1 MRLRQQISVHHA
13 KQRGTALV
21 AVLWVAILLST
32 LLAGAL
38 AVVRVEAR
46 SAQARGESLKARAA
60 AQSGLELAAQLLAT
74 GAVTSLNEL
83 SRLNDLSINGYA
95 LRFEASIEAQ
105 KLDINLASE
114 QTLSAMFGFAG
125 LDPDAANDLAAR
137 VADWRDPDDLSR
149 PNGAERRDYAS
160 AGNGAVIGN
169 RPFHNV
175 GELNSV
181 LEFPEALAACL
192 APALTVFGVKGVP
205 DRELMTKYYSGTPF
219 DNPSQPRTR
228 LGTAGRAPRAGLRH
242 AITVTAQ
249 SPRGRREQLTGLF
262 RINGGAQTPYEF
274 ITIYKESARRET
286 TADCDALKD
295 ERSE

>member
-1 MRLRQQISVHHA
+1 M

-46 SAQARGESLKARAA
+46 SAQGRGESLKARAA

-74 GAVTSLNEL
+74 GAVTSHSEL
-83 SRLNDLSINGYA
+83 SRFNDVSINGYA
-95 LRFEASIEAQ
+95 LRFEASAEAQ

-114 QTLSAMFGFAG
+114 QTFSALFAFAG
-125 LDPDAANDLAAR
+125 LEPDAANDLAAR

-160 AGNGAVIGN
+160 AGSGKTIGN
-169 RPFHNV
+169 RPFHHV
-175 GELNSV
+175 GELSAV
-181 LEFPEALAACL
+181 LDFPEALAACL

-205 DRELMTKYYSGTPF
+205 DRELMTKHYSGTPF
-219 DNPSQPRTR
+219 DHVTQPRTR

-249 SPRGRREQLTGLF
+249 SSRGRREQLTGLF

-274 ITIYKESARRET
+274 ITIYKESARSES
-286 TADCDALKD
+286 TADCDAIKAEQED
-295 ERSE
+295 